1 MDYNNLTDLNY
12 NAGIYIRLSQEDKDK
27 KYETDSESVSNQR
40 DILKKYCIN
49 NGFNLINE
57 YVDDG
62 YSGTTFDRP
71 GFQKM
76 IEDIELKKINLVIV
90 KDLSRLGRDHVMTGY
105 YVESYF
111 PENKVRFISIM
122 ENYDSMKN
130 QASNDSSTFIIA
142 CNDYYS
148 KQNSIKIRSVLDA
161 KRKEGKFIGSKP
173 CYGYMRDPEDKGH
186 LIVDTNV
193 AGYVKM
199 MFEWRADGIG
209 ISEIATRLNNIGA
222 PTPSA
227 YKNLPL
233 SERVIDKTKWTIHT
247 VNKILSNEMYTG
259 NMVQHK
265 QAKVNYK
272 SKKKITLDESDWIS
286 VEKTHEPLVD
296 EETFRIIKEKRKE
309 RKRTSNIK
317 TDRPRRILEGIIF
330 CKECSNRISVQC
342 RNGYWTMNCNRYSR
356 DPIRGRCTSHFF
368 PYDYFEGQVLKQ
380 LKDLLNTLFSEFDID
395 DLNNEIIKRSNY
407 NTDSLTIKK
416 EKYIKEKEKLSN
428 AIQTIYQDR
437 IEGNITIEQ
446 YKMLA
451 VPYEKKINEINE
463 SLESI
468 EVEIIKIKQS
478 SSKIPNYTKKI
489 KKLLDI
495 EKPNRDLI
503 QTLIERIDVDENRN
517 INIKF
522 KYDILDEFSF
532 KYKNPNK
539 PRNPYGRN
547 GKKEKITS

>member
-1 MDYNNLTDLNY
+1 
-12 NAGIYIRLSQEDKDK
+12 
-27 KYETDSESVSNQR
+27 
-40 DILKKYCIN
+40 
-49 NGFNLINE
+49 
-57 YVDDG
+57 
-62 YSGTTFDRP
+62 
-71 GFQKM
+71 
-76 IEDIELKKINLVIV
+76 
-90 KDLSRLGRDHVMTGY
+90 
-105 YVESYF
+105 
-111 PENKVRFISIM
+111 
-122 ENYDSMKN
+122 
-130 QASNDSSTFIIA
+130 
-142 CNDYYS
+142 
-148 KQNSIKIRSVLDA
+148 
-161 KRKEGKFIGSKP
+161 
-173 CYGYMRDPEDKGH
+173 
-186 LIVDTNV
+186 
-193 AGYVKM
+193 
-199 MFEWRADGIG
+199 
-209 ISEIATRLNNIGA
+209 
-222 PTPSA
+222 
-227 YKNLPL
+227 
-233 SERVIDKTKWTIHT
+233 
-247 VNKILSNEMYTG
+247 MYTG

-265 QAKVNYK
+265 QTKVNYK

-296 EETFRIIKEKRKE
+296 NETFRIIKEKRKE
-309 RKRTSNIK
+309 KKRTSNIK

-368 PYDYFEGQVLKQ
+368 PYDYFEEQVLKQ
-380 LKDLLNTLFSEFDID
+380 LKDLLNSLFSEFDID

-495 EKPNRDLI
+495 ETPNRDLI

-532 KYKNPNK
+532 KYENPNK

-547 GKKEKITS
+547 GKKNKITS

>member
-1 MDYNNLTDLNY
+1 MDYNSLTDLNY

-57 YVDDG
+57 YIDDG

-173 CYGYMRDPEDKGH
+173 CYGYMRDPQDKGH
-186 LIVDTNV
+186 LIVDPNV

-199 MFEWRADGIG
+199 MFEWRADGVG

-233 SERVIDKTKWTIHT
+233 SKRVIDKTKWTIHT

-296 EETFRIIKEKRKE
+296 KETFRIIKEKRKE

-368 PYDYFEGQVLKQ
+368 PYDYFEEQVLKQ
-380 LKDLLNTLFSEFDID
+380 LKSLLNSLFSEFDID

-407 NTDSLTIKK
+407 NADSLTIKK
-416 EKYIKEKEKLSN
+416 DKYIKEKEKLSN

-532 KYKNPNK
+532 KYENPNK

-547 GKKEKITS
+547 GKKDKITS

>member
-1 MDYNNLTDLNY
+1 MDYNSLTDLNY

-57 YVDDG
+57 YIDDG

-90 KDLSRLGRDHVMTGY
+90 KDLSRLGRDHVLTGY

-173 CYGYMRDPEDKGH
+173 CYGYMRDPQDKGH
-186 LIVDTNV
+186 LIVDPNV

-199 MFEWRADGIG
+199 MFEWRADGVG

-286 VEKTHEPLVD
+286 VKKTHEPLVD

-368 PYDYFEGQVLKQ
+368 PYDYFEEQVLKQ
-380 LKDLLNTLFSEFDID
+380 LKGLLNSLFSEFDID

-495 EKPNRDLI
+495 ETPNRDLI

-532 KYKNPNK
+532 KYENPNK

-547 GKKEKITS
+547 GKKDKITI